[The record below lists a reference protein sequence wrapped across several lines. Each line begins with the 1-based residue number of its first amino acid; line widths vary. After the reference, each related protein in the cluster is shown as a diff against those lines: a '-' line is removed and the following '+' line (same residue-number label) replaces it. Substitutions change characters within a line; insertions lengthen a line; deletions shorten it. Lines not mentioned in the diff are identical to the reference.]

1 MPTEIPI
8 VASAK
13 QALEVLLQSEGKKEN
28 HHEWLFLLKNRKE
41 KYPFSYKRNSES
53 IKPQYAIDMLYEIT
67 KGEAIVTTDVGQ
79 HQMWAAQYYPMKN
92 PDKWVT
98 SGGLG
103 TMGFGFPAAIGAQ
116 IAKPEELVIAIVGD
130 AGFQM
135 TLQELSVLKEHA
147 LPVKVFILN
156 NEALGMVR
164 QWQDEFYNQRYSH
177 SLLPCQPDFVAL
189 ANAYGIKGVRIDDP
203 LLAKKQIQHAIEL
216 QEPVVI
222 DCRVLQSE
230 KVMPMVAPGK
240 GVHQMEGVEK
250 G

>member
-1 MPTEIPI
+1 MKLRRR
-8 VASAK
+8 SDC
-13 QALEVLLQSEGKKEN
+13 N
-28 HHEWLFLLKNRKE
+28 NRRWAT
-41 KYPFSYKRNSES
+41 PN
-53 IKPQYAIDMLYEIT
+53 
-67 KGEAIVTTDVGQ
+67 VGD
-79 HQMWAAQYYPMKN
+79 QYYPLKN

-103 TMGFGFPAAIGAQ
+103 TMGFGFPAKTIGAQ

-189 ANAYGIKGVRIDDP
+189 ANAYGIKVFVLTI

>member
-1 MPTEIPI
+1 
-8 VASAK
+8 
-13 QALEVLLQSEGKKEN
+13 
-28 HHEWLFLLKNRKE
+28 
-41 KYPFSYKRNSES
+41 
-53 IKPQYAIDMLYEIT
+53 
-67 KGEAIVTTDVGQ
+67 
-79 HQMWAAQYYPMKN
+79 
-92 PDKWVT
+92 
-98 SGGLG
+98 
-103 TMGFGFPAAIGAQ
+103 
-116 IAKPEELVIAIVGD
+116 
-130 AGFQM
+130 
-135 TLQELSVLKEHA
+135 
-147 LPVKVFILN
+147 
-156 NEALGMVR
+156 MVR

-250 G
+250 GEENCYSDSSKSKWCFKQNYRGYDTKTF